1 MSILFNNHSF
11 ISTVFKHK
19 NLPIYKT
26 YEFDFFRCVSVENWV
41 YGKNISELHAGNLR
55 ENKHDGRYSKL
66 FPNEKISY
74 WADSKTTGL
83 SEIKKHGSNKN
94 YLTFKAYDDI
104 SSTFPTL
111 GNNEELIIVD
121 GREIKFHEILLK
133 IENNEQL
140 TVEESSIVNLI
151 KEEEPDCLAYK
162 SVAREG
168 GTNFLFFEKG
178 FKKLSLRDVKLYFG
192 ERKSKNNQ
200 TVTCAISS
208 DYSPI
213 LESYGLRFEP
223 IAKIKTDYT
232 CEESEEYKFR
242 SANYNNLRK

>member
-1 MSILFNNHSF
+1 MSKLFNNHSF
-11 ISTVFKHK
+11 ISTVLRHK

-26 YEFDFFRCVSVENWV
+26 YEFDFFRCVPVENWV

-55 ENKHDGRYSKL
+55 ENKHDGRYSRL

-74 WADSKTTGL
+74 WADSKKAAL
-83 SEIKKHGSNKN
+83 SEIKKHGSNKD
-94 YLTFKAYDDI
+94 YLTFRAYDDM

-111 GNNEELIIVD
+111 GNQEELTIVD
-121 GREIKFHEILLK
+121 GREIKFHEILKK
-133 IENNEQL
+133 IESNKQL
-140 TVEESSIVNLI
+140 TVEETNIVNLI
-151 KEEEPDCLAYK
+151 KKEEPDCLAYR
-162 SVAREG
+162 SEANEG

-178 FKKLSLRDVKLYFG
+178 FKKLSLREIKLYFG
-192 ERKSKNNQ
+192 ERKSKNSQ
-200 TVTCAISS
+200 TVMCAISS

-232 CEESEEYKFR
+232 YEESEEYKFR
-242 SANYNNLRK
+242 RANYNNLRK